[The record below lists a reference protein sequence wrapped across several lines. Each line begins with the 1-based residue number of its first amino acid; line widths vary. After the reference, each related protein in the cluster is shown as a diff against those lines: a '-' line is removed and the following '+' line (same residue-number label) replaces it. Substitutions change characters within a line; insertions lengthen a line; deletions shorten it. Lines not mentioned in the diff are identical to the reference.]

1 MEETE
6 VRKSGDGPCLYA
18 HPCSLTLAKTE
29 FQFFNPAKLL
39 ALAAGARNLS
49 SSPEQQ
55 SPQIHFVAEEHDR
68 TLEEKAKRKLRENIP
83 NYPIPPPMYDY
94 HCNLPL
100 FMLCRRKGANARLQA
115 ITIVFFS

>member
-68 TLEEKAKRKLRENIP
+68 TLEENNEKKITGKYSQLP
-83 NYPIPPPMYDY
+83 YPAAY
-94 HCNLPL
+94 
-100 FMLCRRKGANARLQA
+100 
-115 ITIVFFS
+115 V